1 MLRQKAVA
9 INNSSNPDTIIPYYK
24 SFLWA
29 AGFTFSDASVLLRVP
44 YSPHLPYLFF
54 GEESLMAFR

>member
-9 INNSSNPDTIIPYYK
+9 INNAHNPDKSIPYYK

-29 AGFTFSDASVLLRVP
+29 AGFTFSDASVLLKVP
-44 YSPHLPYLFF
+44 YSPRLPYLFF
-54 GEESLMAFR
+54 GEESLMALR